1 MVTLPELTPP
11 SKMPS
16 SSSQRIYLAFILEDY
31 ALGSPGPFSQ
41 RGGRKLFNRG
51 GGRLVS
57 RDLKALCDGGWLSS
71 RRFEATEALTYR
83 PGRLLIGKPK
93 LHAEWKS
100 LSSSLFGT
108 GGLVKK
114 FVNSAVWGHG
124 VLGFNQ
130 TLVLGTLVY
139 RHQSFRRVDIIKY
152 LDGFVGVSSIDNAL
166 RTLVDAQIVSKEN
179 GLYTRR
185 RDWSKNLK
193 IFLDSQK
200 GGTARKER
208 IKREVRNDRDKYANH
223 CRLGRLTPQ
232 EKRKLLKNPCLR
244 CGKKANEVEHYPPR
258 KYGGHDHT
266 HLVWAI
272 CKECNRKTKSFIQK
286 LGPLPP
292 FRGCVLVVK
301 KGLDANVL
309 LRTSLVHDLRRFYKA
324 AERKDYTTGLHAV
337 YKSLQFIDDLE
348 TLGLLRKHPTR
359 RSGHKRGAR
368 SVKGRNPIVRE
379 SSRLGYRSR

>member
-1 MVTLPELTPP
+1 
-11 SKMPS
+11 MPS

-71 RRFEATEALTYR
+71 RRFEEAEALTYR
-83 PGRLLIGKPK
+83 PGRLLMGKPK
-93 LHAEWKS
+93 LHAEWQS
-100 LSSSLFGT
+100 LSSSLFGN

-124 VLGFNQ
+124 VFGFNQ

-152 LDGFVGVSSIDNAL
+152 LDGLVGISSIDSAL
-166 RTLVDAQIVSKEN
+166 RTLVDAQIVRKDD
-179 GLYTRR
+179 GLYTRTKN
-185 RDWSKNLK
+185 WNENLK
-193 IFLDSQK
+193 VFLDGQM
-200 GGTARKER
+200 GGTARKKR
-208 IKREVRNDRDKYANH
+208 IAREVRHDRQRYATL
-223 CRLGRLTPQ
+223 CRLGHLTPN
-232 EKRKLLKNPCLR
+232 ERRVLLTNPCLR
-244 CGKKANEVEHYPPR
+244 CGGKANQVEHYPPR
-258 KYGGHDHT
+258 KYGGDDHT

-272 CKECNRKTKSFIQK
+272 CKECNKKTRFFIQK

-292 FRGCVLVVK
+292 FRGCVLAVK

-309 LRTSLVHDLRRFYKA
+309 LRASLVKDLQRFYKA
-324 AERKDYTTGLHAV
+324 AERRDYATGIRVVH
-337 YKSLQFIDDLE
+337 KSLQFIADLE
-348 TLGLLRKHPTR
+348 TLGLLRRHPTR
-359 RSGHKRGAR
+359 RLVNKRGAR

-379 SSRLGYRSR
+379 SSRHSYQSR

>member
-1 MVTLPELTPP
+1 
-11 SKMPS
+11 
-16 SSSQRIYLAFILEDY
+16 
-31 ALGSPGPFSQ
+31 
-41 RGGRKLFNRG
+41 
-51 GGRLVS
+51 
-57 RDLKALCDGGWLSS
+57 
-71 RRFEATEALTYR
+71 
-83 PGRLLIGKPK
+83 
-93 LHAEWKS
+93 
-100 LSSSLFGT
+100 
-108 GGLVKK
+108 
-114 FVNSAVWGHG
+114 
-124 VLGFNQ
+124 LGFNQ

-232 EKRKLLKNPCLR
+232 EKTKLLKNPCLR

-272 CKECNRKTKSFIQK
+272 CKECNKKTKSFIQK

-368 SVKGRNPIVRE
+368 SVKGINPIVRE